1 MKVGSE
7 CLPCLARQVLT
18 TARIVHPDEESRRE
32 LVVAGLKVLAES
44 DLDKSPGEI
53 CFDCLT
59 RIYDMSGCE
68 DPYLEIKD
76 RQNRLAMECLEKF
89 ENNTEQADDPLYF
102 AMKLAA
108 AGNIIDS
115 GVRKPYDLDATVA
128 RVVSKPFG
136 CDDYSRFREMLD
148 GARRILYIIDNAGEI
163 VFDRLVV
170 ERLGD
175 AEVTCVVRR
184 RAVLNDATRRDAAV
198 VGLDGVARIIDVG
211 IDAIGVPLHLCPDEF
226 RAECERADIV
236 ISKGQANFETLE
248 EHIAD
253 EALVG
258 KLFFLLMSKC
268 DCVSEILG
276 VQTGDAVLKFAE

>member
-18 TARIVHPDEESRRE
+18 TARIIRPDEEGRRE
-32 LVVAGLKVLAES
+32 LVAEGMRVIAEA

-68 DPYLEIKD
+68 DPYIEIKD
-76 RQNRLAMECLEKF
+76 KQNRLALDCLEKL
-89 ENNTEQADDPLYF
+89 EKDAEEADDPLYF
-102 AMKLAA
+102 ALKLAA

-115 GVRKPYDLDATVA
+115 GVRKPYDLDATVK
-128 RVVSKPFG
+128 RVVERPFG
-136 CDDYSRFREMLD
+136 CDDYPRLRAMLA
-148 GARRILYIIDNAGEI
+148 GAERILYIVDNAGEI

-170 ERLGD
+170 ERLGE

-198 VGLDGVARIIDVG
+198 VGLDKVARIIDVG
-211 IDAIGVPLHLCPDEF
+211 IDAVGVPLHRCSDEF

-236 ISKGQANFETLE
+236 ISKGQANFETLDE
-248 EHIAD
+248 YIAD

-276 VQTGDAVLKFAE
+276 VQTGDAVLKFAG